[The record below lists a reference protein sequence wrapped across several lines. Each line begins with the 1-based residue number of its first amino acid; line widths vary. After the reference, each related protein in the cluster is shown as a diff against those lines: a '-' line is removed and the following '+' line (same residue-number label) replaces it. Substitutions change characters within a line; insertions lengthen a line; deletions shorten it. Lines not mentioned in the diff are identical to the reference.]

1 MLRERTEMVIKP
13 GREAAFHTAMRE
25 RGLPLLVAM
34 PGASNVTF
42 GRGFENP
49 DKFLLML
56 DWESIDA
63 HKAAV
68 TTPGFVE
75 FRELALAYSVSGVME
90 HFRMN

>member
-13 GREAAFHTAMRE
+13 GMEAEFHAAMRE
-25 RGLPLLVAM
+25 RGLPLLAAM
-34 PGASNVTF
+34 PGASNLVF

-49 DKFLLML
+49 DKFLLVL

-63 HKAAV
+63 HKAASS
-68 TTPGFVE
+68 TPDFVE

-90 HFRMN
+90 HFRMD